1 MFGNSGTY
9 FEITSGSKKSQGKQ
23 KNSDLH
29 DNKNTMQ
36 KNLSDTANSVLRG
49 NFIAINACL

>member
-9 FEITSGSKKSQGKQ
+9 FEITSGSKKSQGKY

-36 KNLSDTANSVLRG
+36 KNLSDTGNSVLRG